1 MMDGDDG
8 DEDTDELHQEL
19 SIYSNKYHCYSSVY

>member
-8 DEDTDELHQEL
+8 DAQ
-19 SIYSNKYHCYSSVY
+19 NCVC